1 MLINILLFGSAHR
14 NAYTLFSPTMQT
26 FKRIEKD
33 PLLRGRDDECQVFGK
48 VFSHHHGAEETGA
61 LEDELFV
68 PQKMVICQCHDCWR
82 GETSPPAI
90 CLYTIFPT
98 IMEVDSPFGD

>member
-1 MLINILLFGSAHR
+1 
-14 NAYTLFSPTMQT
+14 MQT

-82 GETSPPAI
+82 GETSPP
-90 CLYTIFPT
+90 CHELTLLPT
-98 IMEVDSPFGD
+98 IMELENRTFGD